1 MKKTLMKCVAVATFA
16 FASMNAMAQEAIDA
30 TVTLE
35 PISALSLKANVADPV
50 GDSTIIHVINYST
63 TNTIYV
69 TFPGM
74 KPVPVTHETSATYK
88 RAGYKGPTHVYIQGE
103 PSDSNPGLPWS
114 KDVGYQNDISL
125 YLRKVGWYVYD
136 SQT

>member
-63 TNTIYV
+63 TNSITVI
-69 TFPGM
+69 FPGAA
-74 KPVPVTHETSATYK
+74 PVTVTHETSATYK
-88 RAGYKGPTHVYIQGE
+88 RAGYRGDTRVIIIGE
-103 PSDSNPGLPWS
+103 NPSITWDHN
-114 KDVGYQNDISL
+114 VHYQNDVSV
-125 YLRKVGWYVYD
+125 YLRKAGWYVYD